1 MIVFL
6 LFSGVKF
13 TEFIWVLL
21 FFLPLEVQVGF
32 LFCFW
37 LLKSY

>member
-21 FFLPLEVQVGF
+21 FFLPLEVF
-32 LFCFW
+32 AH
-37 LLKSY
+37 LLSSLS